1 MNVILK
7 SDIKGLGK
15 AFDVV
20 KVRDGYGRNWLLP
33 QGLAIVASA
42 ANLRN
47 LEADKKRLAGKL
59 AKLKTAAEEVA
70 AKLTGTSITLS
81 VRVHEGDKLY
91 GSISNLDIS
100 TKLAETT
107 GQSFDKDQILLEEP
121 IKSLGVFNVSVRLHP
136 DVEARIKV
144 WVVKQAG

>member
-7 SDIKGLGK
+7 ADIQGLGK
-15 AFDVV
+15 AFEVA

-42 ANLRN
+42 SNLKN
-47 LEADKKRLAGKL
+47 LESEKKRQASKL
-59 AKLKTAAEEVA
+59 AKLKAAAEEL
-70 AKLTGTSITLS
+70 AKKLNGASITLS

-91 GSISNLDIS
+91 GALTTQEIAA
-100 TKLAETT
+100 KLTETT
-107 GQSFDKDQILLEEP
+107 GVAVEKDQILLEEG
-121 IKSLGVFNVSVRLHP
+121 IKSLGVFNVSVQLHP
-136 DVEARIKV
+136 EVETRIKV

>member
-7 SDIKGLGK
+7 ADVNGLGK

-33 QGLAIVASA
+33 QGLAIVAST
-42 ANLRN
+42 ANMRSLDA
-47 LEADKKRLAGKL
+47 EKKRQAGKL
-59 AKLKTAAEEVA
+59 AKLKAGAEEI
-70 AKLTGTSITLS
+70 AKKLGGTSITVS

-91 GSISNLDIS
+91 GAVTNIELA
-100 TKLAETT
+100 TKLTETT
-107 GQSFDKDQILLEEP
+107 GVSIDKDQIVLDEP
-121 IKSLGVFNVSVRLHP
+121 IKSLGVFNFSVRLHP
-136 DVEARIKV
+136 EVDARIKV

>member
-7 SDIKGLGK
+7 ADIKGLGK
-15 AFDVV
+15 AFEVA

-33 QGLAIVASA
+33 QGLAITASTG
-42 ANLRN
+42 NLKN
-47 LEADKKRLAGKL
+47 LESEKKRQAGKL
-59 AKLKTAAEEVA
+59 AKLKTTAEELA
-70 AKLTGTSITLS
+70 TKLNGASITLS

-91 GSISNLDIS
+91 GTLTTQDIA

-107 GQSFDKDQILLEEP
+107 GVKVTKEQILLEEG
-121 IKSLGVFNVSVRLHP
+121 IKSLGVFNVSVQLHP
-136 DVEARIKV
+136 EVETRIKV